1 MLKLKKIH
9 FVGVGGIGVSALAE
23 ILLNKGI
30 SVSGSDNVPSDITRN
45 LAKAGAKVYNK
56 HSASN
61 LDKDTELVVYSPAI
75 MQDNPELAKARN
87 LKIRCLSYPQAL
99 GLLSERYYTIAVAGS
114 HGKSTTTAMIARIM
128 YKAGLDPTVVVGT
141 KMPEFGNMNF
151 RVGDSKYLVI
161 EACEYKDSFLN
172 FTPNILVITNIEAD
186 HLDYFKNVANY
197 KKSFAKI
204 ANKVP
209 KDGFILINLDDK
221 YAKTVVK
228 NAKAKVITF
237 SSSKKYADYFLYK
250 NLLIEKPIS
259 KKLDKKSEQHLNI
272 EPGVIGN
279 FNLVNGSMASMA
291 CRLLKIENKKI
302 EQALKG
308 FRGSWRRLET
318 KKTSLKGP
326 VIIDDYGHHPTEI
339 KKTLAAIR
347 IQYPKD
353 KILCVFQPHQYNRT
367 FQLLKDFGT
376 SFGSVDQVII
386 PNIYQV
392 RDSKEDVK
400 SVSTDKL
407 VKEIRKHRGN
417 VTNGGGLEKTAEYL
431 RLNYKKFGV
440 IVTMGAGDIENIYGM
455 L

>member
-9 FVGVGGIGVSALAE
+9 FIGIGGIGISALAE
-23 ILLNKGI
+23 ILLNKG
-30 SVSGSDNVPSDITRN
+30 SKVSGSDNVPSDITKS
-45 LAKAGAKVYNK
+45 LTKAGAKIYNK
-56 HSASN
+56 HATSN
-61 LDKDTELVVYSPAI
+61 FNKDVELVVYSPAI
-75 MQDNPELAKARN
+75 PQNNPELVKAKK
-87 LKIRCLSYPQAL
+87 LKIQCLSYPQAL
-99 GLLSERYYTIAVAGS
+99 GLLSKGYYTIAVAGS

-128 YKAGLDPTVVVGT
+128 YKAGLNPTVVVGT

-151 RVGDSKYLVI
+151 KVGDSKYMVL

-186 HLDYFKNVANY
+186 HLDYFKNINNY
-197 KKSFAKI
+197 KKSFEKI
-204 ANKVP
+204 AKKVP
-209 KDGFILINLDDK
+209 KNGFIIINLDDK
-221 YAKTVVK
+221 YARTVVK
-228 NAKAKVITF
+228 KTKAKVITF
-237 SSSKKYADYFLYK
+237 SSSKKYGDYFLYK
-250 NLLIEKPIS
+250 NLLIEKPTS
-259 KKLDKKSEQHLNI
+259 KKLNKKSEQHLKI

-279 FNLVNGSMASMA
+279 FNLINGSIAAMA
-291 CRLLKIENKKI
+291 CRLLKVENKKI

-347 IQYPKD
+347 IKYPKD

-367 FQLLKDFGT
+367 FQLLKDFGK
-376 SFGSVDQVII
+376 SFNSVDQVII
-386 PNIYQV
+386 SNIYKV
-392 RDSKEDVK
+392 RDSEEDLK
-400 SVSTDKL
+400 RISTDKL

-431 RLNYKKFGV
+431 RLNHKKFGV